1 MLLIYL
7 EMVHVSEIKK
17 LLKDYIAAWNNKDV
31 DAVIDLFTN
40 EFTIVVPY
48 HGLIHRTGKQI

>member
-1 MLLIYL
+1 
-7 EMVHVSEIKK
+7 MVHVSEIKK

-31 DAVIDLFTN
+31 DALIDLFTN